1 MMPLARDAACTVAR
15 EAWADIGRHS
25 RVDGIAERIRAAK
38 VPAPM
43 NEAKRQS
50 ERAAMQRRL
59 KSVYDANRVSY
70 RRAPDNS
77 RYFPHQGPRECA
89 RRRRQIGAA

>member
-1 MMPLARDAACTVAR
+1 MSAARDAACASAR

-38 VPAPM
+38 SPSPA

-50 ERAAMQRRL
+50 ERAAMLRRL
-59 KSVYDANRVSY
+59 KSAYQANLLPY
-70 RRAPDNS
+70 QRAADDS

-89 RRRRQIGAA
+89 RRRQIGVA